1 MADKTIS
8 ADDVR
13 NASRGMLQKQLY
25 VVFTSPTGSMDA
37 VLANL
42 EAHLAFQ
49 VDLETRGIMVG
60 AGPFWTDDEKQWGG
74 EGMVIIRANSLAE
87 ARAIADTDPMHKS
100 GARSYKV
107 RPWLLN
113 EGTLTLKVSF
123 SDKSMTLE

>member
-1 MADKTIS
+1 MADKTVT

-13 NASRGMLQKQLY
+13 NACKDMLCKQLY

-42 EAHLAFQ
+42 DAHLAFQ
-49 VDLETRGIMVG
+49 VDLEKRGIMVG
-60 AGPFWTDDEKQWGG
+60 AGPFWTDDEKEWHG
-74 EGMVIIRANSLAE
+74 EGMVIIRAKSLAE
-87 ARAIADTDPMHKS
+87 ARAIADSDPMHKS

-123 SDKSMTLE
+123 SDKAMTLE